1 MLTPRFRSRGTR
13 RFAARLA
20 VALAAL
26 VAAPAAMAHA
36 TVVSTS
42 PENNEVVPTSP
53 AQVSIVYSEPV
64 ETAFGGVRVF
74 NNEGERVDEGALERP
89 DDKTVAVA
97 LNPELAD
104 GTYTV
109 TWSVVSADTHPIRGA
124 FVFHVGAAGANP
136 EGIAGEVL
144 ESGAPSSVARSYD
157 VVRFLGFAALFLS
170 VGGVV
175 ALLLFL
181 RDAQQPVRRK
191 LWYVVAG
198 ASGFLALLGPVTIVI
213 QGAAAEGFGIGQALH
228 WNIAS
233 EVLET
238 RFGHVMV
245 ARTVLAAALC
255 VFAIIAPR
263 IPAKYRTYEEAALFP
278 AAGLTMI
285 PALSGHASV
294 SGNASFVLDAV
305 HVAAACVWVGGLA
318 FIVMA
323 LLLATDGRWPLAMR
337 CVPRFSAA
345 AVISVA
351 ALVTAGTLNGYLQI
365 RTWDALFNT
374 TYGQL
379 LIAKIALVTPLLLIG
394 LFNNRFVPRLK
405 AGQSTAAQRQRFLRM
420 TGAELAIMALIVGV
434 TAVLVSEPPAKAQA
448 AIEEAQVPKGTAT
461 IITGPYHLE
470 LKVEPGTAGPND
482 IVIEVVHGD
491 PPTEVKVSASL
502 PEQQIGPLDYVAVK
516 SGETEYT
523 VKGADLSIAGT
534 WTLNVNVRVGEFDAY
549 EGEAQVGIK

>member
-1 MLTPRFRSRGTR
+1 M
-13 RFAARLA
+13 
-20 VALAAL
+20 
-26 VAAPAAMAHA
+26 
-36 TVVSTS
+36 
-42 PENNEVVPTSP
+42 
-53 AQVSIVYSEPV
+53 
-64 ETAFGGVRVF
+64 
-74 NNEGERVDEGALERP
+74 
-89 DDKTVAVA
+89 
-97 LNPELAD
+97 
-104 GTYTV
+104 
-109 TWSVVSADTHPIRGA
+109 
-124 FVFHVGAAGANP
+124 
-136 EGIAGEVL
+136 
-144 ESGAPSSVARSYD
+144 
-157 VVRFLGFAALFLS
+157 
-170 VGGVV
+170 
-175 ALLLFL
+175 
-181 RDAQQPVRRK
+181 RRK

-198 ASGFLALLGPVTIVI
+198 ASGFLALLGPVIIVL

-233 EVLET
+233 EVLGT
-238 RFGHVMV
+238 RFGHVTV

-255 VFAIIAPR
+255 VFAIFAPR

-278 AAGLTMI
+278 AAGLIMI

-294 SGNASFVLDAV
+294 SGNASFVLDVV

-351 ALVTAGTLNGYLQI
+351 ALITAGTLNGYLQI

-405 AGQSTAAQRQRFLRM
+405 AGQSTAVQRQRFLRM

-448 AIEEAQVPKGTAT
+448 ALEKTQVPKGTAT

-482 IVIEVVHGD
+482 ILIEVVHGD

-502 PEQQIGPLDYVAVK
+502 PDQQIGPLDYVAVK

-523 VKGADLSIAGT
+523 VKGADLSDRRHLDAEGERPRGRVRLVRRRGAGRDQVVDGLKVT
-534 WTLNVNVRVGEFDAY
+534 PSVVIPVGEVELRTSRSSGPGGQHAQKTETRVEAVFDVDASATLSDAQKRRLVTKLGPVVRAIAQD
-549 EGEAQVGIK
+549 ERSQSRNRELALERLEAQLREALKIPRKRRPTKPTKAAKERRLDTKKQRATTKRLRKPPAED